1 MRQHSCGHSGHSVL
15 SVCQAL
21 STSCTFRHPSKEGD
35 PLPLQARR
43 QTRVTRGHSLNPGLR
58 PQEACSLRAAR
69 ATARFPR
76 MGPCLS
82 CGCLPL
88 SCHLQLP
95 PVLVFLP
102 SGILTRDRGLRFCKW
117 GR

>member
-43 QTRVTRGHSLNPGLR
+43 QIWVTRGHSLNPGLR

-69 ATARFPR
+69 GDSPLPED
-76 MGPCLS
+76 GP
-82 CGCLPL
+82 LPEL
-88 SCHLQLP
+88 WLP
-95 PVLVFLP
+95 PFVPPPLASP
-102 SGILTRDRGLRFCKW
+102 SPGFPSVWDPH
-117 GR
+117 